1 MSLCVR
7 LSCPARGA
15 LWAAIAALL
24 VAGGSALAAEPEPE
38 KVGLF
43 EAIEA
48 GQIEA
53 RFFPRNSTKAQLLLE
68 NKTKRP
74 LSVALPPTFSAVPVL
89 AQFNDPF
96 GQQGN
101 QGPNNNSAPQN
112 VGGGFPPMGGGQ
124 MNIAGP
130 GGGGQNPWLQQP
142 GFMSVPAEKVGK
154 LKLTTV
160 CLSFGQPN
168 PRPKFP
174 YELRP
179 LAETT
184 AEPGVA
190 EVCAMLARGKVSQRV
205 AQLAAW
211 HLVNDKPW
219 EELAGLSEKAAIG
232 TRPQYSQRELATA
245 NKLVEEAV
253 EAAEKPKSESR
264 SAAR

>member
-1 MSLCVR
+1 MAMSLSYCLSRAVR
-7 LSCPARGA
+7 VG
-15 LWAAIAALL
+15 LWAAVAALL
-24 VAGGSALAAEPEPE
+24 VAGQLAVAAEPEGE
-38 KVGLF
+38 KVELF

-53 RFFPRNSTKAQLLLE
+53 RFIPRDSTRAQLLLT
-68 NKTKRP
+68 NKTKQP
-74 LSVALPPTFSAVPVL
+74 LSVALPTTFSAVPVL

-96 GQQGN
+96 AQQGN
-101 QGPNNNSAPQN
+101 QGNSAPQN

-124 MNIAGP
+124 MNVAGP

-154 LKLTTV
+154 LKLATV

-168 PRPKFP
+168 PRAKFP

-179 LAETT
+179 LADTT

-211 HLVNDKPW
+211 HLANDKPW
-219 EELAGLSEKAAIG
+219 EELAGLRDKAAIG
-232 TRPQYSQRELATA
+232 TRPRYGQKELATA
-245 NKLVEEAV
+245 KKLVEEAV
-253 EAAEKPKSESR
+253 KAAEKPTSESL